1 MALPKWTDE
10 RTQQLV
16 DFVGNE
22 SPVSQA
28 MVADA
33 ADELETSVRS
43 VSSKLRK
50 MGYDVEL
57 ASANASK
64 SFSDEQEA
72 TLSNFVTDNS
82 GVYTYAEIAE
92 NFEGGAFSAKSI
104 QGKILSMQ
112 LTEHVKPAPKVE
124 TVKTYS
130 EDEESQFISLVND
143 GAFIEDI
150 AEALGR
156 SVNSIRGKA
165 LSLLRAGEINAIPK
179 QEHTKGSS
187 KADPLAD
194 VEIDGMTVDDIADQI
209 GKTVRGVK
217 TMLTRR
223 GLQCADYNGA
233 ARKEIG

>member
-10 RTQQLV
+10 RTQQLT
-16 DFVGNE
+16 DFAYGEESYMGNLF
-22 SPVSQA
+22 
-28 MVADA
+28 ADA
-33 ADELETSVRS
+33 AEELETSTRS

-57 ASANASK
+57 ASASASK

-124 TVKTYS
+124 TVKSYN
-130 EDEESQFISLVND
+130 EDEEATFVSMVND
-143 GAFIEDI
+143 GAFIEQI
-150 AEALGR
+150 AESLGR

-179 QEHTKGSS
+179 QEHVTGNS

-194 VEIDGMTVDDIADQI
+194 MDISDMSVEDIADEI